1 MNKEKIQHW
10 FSQYHKLLTECNI
23 MDVPSHIWN
32 LDESGLQDCFV
43 SKKAVNETDTTSSH
57 SW

>member
-43 SKKAVNETDTTSSH
+43 SK
-57 SW
+57 